1 MSNLAEKYDFS
12 LFENTAPALP
22 EKEPEKRQRPKQ
34 KPVELPKPKVKRN
47 WAKIAAWSL
56 SSITVT
62 SIAGLRVN
70 KEVEITML
78 TDQIQ
83 TVQTQLNEAKAEEI
97 QLNMLLDMRFNLMDF
112 EKYARE
118 ELGMGPITKSQVIYI
133 NPPQE
138 DKGVVHMPVD
148 ENKISIVDKIAQF
161 FSRLID

>member
-22 EKEPEKRQRPKQ
+22 EKEPEKRPRQ
-34 KPVELPKPKVKRN
+34 KPVELPKPKIKRN

-56 SSITVT
+56 SFITLT

-97 QLNMLLDMRFNLMDF
+97 QLNMLLDMRFNLIDF

-118 ELGMGPITKSQVIYI
+118 ELGMGPITKNQVIYL
-133 NPPQE
+133 NPQQE

-148 ENKISIVDKIAQF
+148 ENKISIINKIAQF
-161 FSRLID
+161 FSNLFN